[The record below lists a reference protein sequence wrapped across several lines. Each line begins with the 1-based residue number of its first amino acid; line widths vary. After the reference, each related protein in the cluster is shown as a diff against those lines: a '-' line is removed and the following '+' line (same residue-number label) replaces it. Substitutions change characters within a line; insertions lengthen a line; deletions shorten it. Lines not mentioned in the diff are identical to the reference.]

1 MTVELSLHL
10 QLKHSVR
17 FLKVATFSPP
27 LIMNS
32 VQKDWF
38 TEQGVLNADQVT
50 LSLKCD
56 KILHKEKSEFQE
68 LLVFHR

>member
-1 MTVELSLHL
+1 
-10 QLKHSVR
+10 
-17 FLKVATFSPP
+17 
-27 LIMNS
+27 MNS

-56 KILHKEKSEFQE
+56 KVLHKEKSEFQE
-68 LLVFHR
+68 LLVFHRYEFQIKPN

>member
-1 MTVELSLHL
+1 
-10 QLKHSVR
+10 
-17 FLKVATFSPP
+17 
-27 LIMNS
+27 MNS

-68 LLVFHR
+68 LLVFHRYEKSNRLSQIKAF